1 MLWERIASSAEQ
13 FLLFDAGVDENSDI
27 VTIFFEKLVC
37 ELGILENSVF
47 DFLVKSTKAKV
58 EFKVTESPN
67 DMKMLS
73 YLAGKLS
80 NAATYFSTFANVRHK
95 DCNDFSK
102 SFGVENKH
110 FWKTFPYSQRIS
122 GAEKAMQEKE
132 SLKPI

>member
-37 ELGILENSVF
+37 ELDILENSVF

-110 FWKTFPYSQRIS
+110 FWKTFPNSQRIS
-122 GAEKAMQEKE
+122 GAEKAMQKKE

>member
-13 FLLFDAGVDENSDI
+13 FLLFDADVDGNSDI

-37 ELGILENSVF
+37 ELDILENSVF
-47 DFLVKSTKAKV
+47 DFMVKSTKANV

-80 NAATYFSTFANVRHK
+80 NAATYFS
-95 DCNDFSK
+95 
-102 SFGVENKH
+102 
-110 FWKTFPYSQRIS
+110 
-122 GAEKAMQEKE
+122 MQC
-132 SLKPI
+132 SPCQCRAVP